1 MSSPASSG
9 SKTPPGAPRLLLRF
23 SMPGLPPDE
32 VYVARKLTI
41 GRTPDNVFV
50 IPEESVDRHHAI
62 VEFRQSDTGGE
73 FVVRCVQPDSCLD
86 VEGQR
91 LREVTLRP
99 GVKFRIGS
107 GQFECLPAPE
117 VTPTEPER
125 DWSSCPQ
132 CNSADCRSLPMGMGR
147 CPACGQEV
155 AVVQDTM
162 GRRTVLPRQ
171 VGPCRLVRL
180 IGQGGMAW
188 VFEGSLEGRSEPVA
202 VKILMPH
209 LLAEPAALQ
218 RFRRETEILASI
230 RHPRVLRRLGRGTWH
245 HLPCLITALMPAGSL
260 KKVIEDYRKEKQLCP
275 FFLAWA
281 WFCDVVEGLQA
292 LHAAGLVHRDL
303 KPSNVLLDGSARA
316 VVADLGIARR
326 LGSETASLTAT
337 GSTVGTFHYMA
348 PEQFE
353 NPEGIDPR
361 ADQYSLGVMFY
372 ELLTG
377 QMPRGRWQ
385 PPSQVNPTVPP
396 AFDKI
401 LERLLEPRPER
412 RFASLRELQQE
423 LLRLRLVPDRPSPQA
438 LPHPTPLSGKVPQPT
453 GSQVGRRVGPWAAWV
468 WAAWVIVGGA
478 IAVIGA
484 LGAFTF
490 VGTFTTLTETAPT
503 HLSLH
508 PAFGHSQA
516 VLAVAWSPDGKFI
529 VTGGA
534 DQLVILWDAQT
545 GAQLR
550 HFQGHT
556 ALVSSVAFSPDGR
569 QVLTGSGDN
578 TARLWDVAIGQEIR
592 RFEHQGWV
600 RCVAF
605 SPDGQHVLTGSFD
618 KTARFWDMATGREIR
633 RFEGHSEE
641 VTSVAFAPDGR
652 HVLTGSGDDTAR
664 LWDVATGKELRTF
677 EGHSDWVMS
686 VAFSPD
692 GQQALTGSADKTARL
707 WDVPTGQEIRR
718 FQHPYSVRC
727 VAFSPDGQQVLTG
740 SLDNTARLWD
750 VTTGREIRRFEGH
763 SDAVVS
769 VAFSPDGRQV
779 VTGSWDKT
787 ARLWNVATGR
797 EIRRFEGHKGW
808 VVSARFSPDGRWV
821 FTASWDGTVRIWN
834 TENGAPVCVLY
845 HLIHGGW
852 AVITPKAFSYDG
864 SSETREILMASLR
877 LEEALT
883 GKERALTEKE
893 FQRFHRPDLVEQA
906 LEALK

>member
-1 MSSPASSG
+1 
-9 SKTPPGAPRLLLRF
+9 
-23 SMPGLPPDE
+23 
-32 VYVARKLTI
+32 VACLH
-41 GRTPDNVFV
+41 
-50 IPEESVDRHHAI
+50 PEGYLE
-62 VEFRQSDTGGE
+62 
-73 FVVRCVQPDSCLD
+73 L
-86 VEGQR
+86 EGQR
-91 LREVTLRP
+91 VREVVLRP
-99 GVKFRIGS
+99 GVRFRMGS
-107 GQFECLPAPE
+107 GQFECLAAPE

-125 DWSSCPQ
+125 DWSCCPQ

-453 GSQVGRRVGPWAAWV
+453 ASQVGRRVGPWAAWV

-529 VTGGA
+529 VTGGE

-545 GAQLR
+545 GAELR

-578 TARLWDVAIGQEIR
+578 TARLWDVE
-592 RFEHQGWV
+592 
-600 RCVAF
+600 
-605 SPDGQHVLTGSFD
+605 
-618 KTARFWDMATGREIR
+618 TGREIR
-633 RFEGHSEE
+633 RFEGHAGWIS
-641 VTSVAFAPDGR
+641 
-652 HVLTGSGDDTAR
+652 
-664 LWDVATGKELRTF
+664 
-677 EGHSDWVMS
+677 S

-692 GQQALTGSADKTARL
+692 GKHVLTGSAD
-707 WDVPTGQEIRR
+707 G
-718 FQHPYSVRC
+718 
-727 VAFSPDGQQVLTG
+727 
-740 SLDNTARLWD
+740 
-750 VTTGREIRRFEGH
+750 
-763 SDAVVS
+763 
-769 VAFSPDGRQV
+769 
-779 VTGSWDKT
+779 
-787 ARLWNVATGR
+787 
-797 EIRRFEGHKGW
+797 
-808 VVSARFSPDGRWV
+808 
-821 FTASWDGTVRIWN
+821 
-834 TENGAPVCVLY
+834 
-845 HLIHGGW
+845 
-852 AVITPKAFSYDG
+852 KAFSHDG

-883 GKERALTEKE
+883 GKERPLTEKE

-906 LEALK
+906 LKAVGHFDRAFGFSFPRGKPEAFGTSRESCRDSLAGERGKPELYGIATKI

>member
-1 MSSPASSG
+1 
-9 SKTPPGAPRLLLRF
+9 
-23 SMPGLPPDE
+23 
-32 VYVARKLTI
+32 
-41 GRTPDNVFV
+41 
-50 IPEESVDRHHAI
+50 
-62 VEFRQSDTGGE
+62 
-73 FVVRCVQPDSCLD
+73 
-86 VEGQR
+86 
-91 LREVTLRP
+91 
-99 GVKFRIGS
+99 
-107 GQFECLPAPE
+107 
-117 VTPTEPER
+117 
-125 DWSSCPQ
+125 
-132 CNSADCRSLPMGMGR
+132 
-147 CPACGQEV
+147 
-155 AVVQDTM
+155 
-162 GRRTVLPRQ
+162 
-171 VGPCRLVRL
+171 
-180 IGQGGMAW
+180 
-188 VFEGSLEGRSEPVA
+188 
-202 VKILMPH
+202 
-209 LLAEPAALQ
+209 
-218 RFRRETEILASI
+218 
-230 RHPRVLRRLGRGTWH
+230 
-245 HLPCLITALMPAGSL
+245 MPAGSL

-303 KPSNVLLDGSARA
+303 KPSNVLLDGLARA

-453 GSQVGRRVGPWAAWV
+453 ASQVGRRVGPWAAWV

-529 VTGGA
+529 VTGGN

-545 GAQLR
+545 GAELR

-578 TARLWDVAIGQEIR
+578 
-592 RFEHQGWV
+592 
-600 RCVAF
+600 
-605 SPDGQHVLTGSFD
+605 
-618 KTARFWDMATGREIR
+618 
-633 RFEGHSEE
+633 
-641 VTSVAFAPDGR
+641 
-652 HVLTGSGDDTAR
+652 TAR

-692 GQQALTGSADKTARL
+692 GQQALTGSGDGKARLWDVATGKELCTFEGHSNWVMSVAFSPDGQQALTGSADKTARL
-707 WDVPTGQEIRR
+707 WDVETGQEIRRLQHADGVRCVAFSPDGQQVLTGSWDKTARVWDVAAGKEIRRFEGHTYGVNSVAFSPNGRQVVTGSSDLTVRLWDVPTGKEIRRLEGNAAPVVALAVSPNGRKLAAGGIPLGPNSMAGVPERDVHLWDLTVGGQTHQLESHLDLPFIVCPDAVAFSPDGRQILTAGRMGAARLWDVATGQEIRRFQGHTHSVISVAFSPDGKQVLTGSDDTARLWDVATGQEIRR
-718 FQHPYSVRC
+718 FQHPHSVRC

-740 SLDNTARLWD
+740 SFDNTARLWD

-779 VTGSWDKT
+779 VTGSWDET

-797 EIRRFEGHKGW
+797 EIRRFEGHRGW
-808 VVSARFSPDGRWV
+808 VVSARFSPDCRWM
-821 FTASWDGTVRIWN
+821 FTASRDGTVRIWN
-834 TENGAPVCVLY
+834 TDNGAPVCVLY

-864 SSETREILMASLR
+864 SLKTREILMASLR

-883 GKERALTEKE
+883 GKERPLTEKE

-906 LEALK
+906 LKAFN